1 MRQTFRLAVAAAVI
15 SLVSTAIVPARQD
28 PGFRV
33 HPSPEWLCPDEMH
46 DYYMRRFEIAEGF
59 GLSRMPQPPMLD
71 RSGVLEIRGERY
83 AIQRLELVG
92 LLKRAAPAVYVPV
105 RHNVRFDP
113 ADFRSRSL
121 TPFET
126 RALAELREG
135 RHLVSAAGDGPG
147 TIEVVGA
154 LRGDGS
160 CLKCHKEQR
169 EGDLLGAFSYT
180 LRRVPAPRRH

>member
-1 MRQTFRLAVAAAVI
+1 MRQTLRLAVAAATTI
-15 SLVSTAIVPARQD
+15 LVSTTVVVAGQTF
-28 PGFRV
+28 GFRV
-33 HPSPEWLCPDEMH
+33 HPAPEWLCPDEMH

-71 RSGVLEIRGERY
+71 RSGVLELRGERY
-83 AIQRLELVG
+83 TIQRLELVG
-92 LLKRAAPAVYVPV
+92 LLKRAAPVVYVPM

-113 ADFRSRSL
+113 ADFKSRSL

-135 RHLVSAAGDGPG
+135 RHIVSAAGDGPG

-160 CLKCHKEQR
+160 CLKCHTDQR
-169 EGDLLGAFSYT
+169 EGDLLGAFSYS
-180 LRRVPAPRRH
+180 LRRVPAPRGN